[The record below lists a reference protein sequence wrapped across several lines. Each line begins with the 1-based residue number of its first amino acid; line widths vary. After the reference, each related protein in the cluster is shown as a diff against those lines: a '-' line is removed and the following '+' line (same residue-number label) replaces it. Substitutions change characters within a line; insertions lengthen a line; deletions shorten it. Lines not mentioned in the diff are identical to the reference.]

1 MEQEKIWNHFQT
13 PKSDIDIFRLSTPRY
28 IYLANQVSTGAKA
41 LNIGVGRGGLERVL
55 LERNVDVYC
64 LDPGSA
70 AIEHVRVE
78 IGLGEKAQVGRSEAI
93 PFSDAS
99 FDIVIMTE
107 VLEHLEQTVLEKTIS
122 EVHRVLKPNGKFIGT
137 VPADEDL
144 NDGLVMCPHCG
155 ECFHRWGHVQR
166 FDAKQL
172 EELLHPTFPNVQ
184 ICRHYFGDWSFLN
197 WKGRFN
203 FLLKKVLLK
212 LGSYGSSE
220 NYAFVASKRVT

>member
-1 MEQEKIWNHFQT
+1 MEQGKIWNHFQT
-13 PKSDIDIFRLSTPRY
+13 PDSDINIFKLSTPRY
-28 IYLANQVSTGAKA
+28 LYLASQVPAGAKA
-41 LNIGVGRGGLERVL
+41 LNIGVGRGGLERML

-64 LDPGSA
+64 LDPGSP
-70 AIEHVRVE
+70 AIEYVRAE

-122 EVHRVLKPNGKFIGT
+122 EVHRVLRPTGIFIGT

-144 NDGLVMCPHCG
+144 SDGLVLCPHCG
-155 ECFHRWGHVQR
+155 ERFHRWGHVQR
-166 FDAKQL
+166 FDTKQL
-172 EELLHPTFPNVQ
+172 KELLHSSFPDVR
-184 ICRHYFGDWSFLN
+184 IYRHYFGDWSFLN

-203 FLLKKVLLK
+203 FFLKKVLLK
-212 LGSYGSSE
+212 LGSHGSAE
-220 NYAFVASKRVT
+220 NYAFVASKHVS